1 MAVAR
6 PRKTPRIARFGAGR
20 VRQCAMPVRTS
31 VEADV
36 VIVGAGL
43 SGLIAARTVLDA
55 GLTPL
60 VLEADE
66 RVGGRILTEEVL
78 PGVPIELGAQWIGDT
93 HERMF
98 QLAEELGVPTY
109 RQYDEGETS
118 YDLGGS
124 GVLREKDFRARFGSE
139 LSQLERVLRRLDEL
153 AADVPVDAPWLAP
166 RAAEWDAVTAGA
178 WYNAQGLSPIART
191 LLEICTVGILAVP
204 TAEVSF
210 LHLLFT
216 IRTCGVTSEL
226 FAESEGGAQTTR
238 FVGGTAEIPRRLAAL
253 IAGHLMLDAPVQT
266 IAHTA
271 DSVTVHCRGGVVAR
285 GRRVIV
291 AISPTLA
298 GRITYEP
305 PLSGLRDQLTQRMPN
320 GSAMK
325 AFFVYDEPF
334 WRRDGLNGQLISDV
348 GPARMS
354 NDTCIP
360 GDDHGVILL
369 FLEGDQARLFGQLT
383 QADRRAAMTAE
394 LVRHFGSAAAHPEL
408 YVDGEWS
415 DRQWTRG
422 CYNANLGPL
431 VWTRYGPA
439 LARPIG
445 AIHWA
450 STDTAT
456 HWSAYME
463 GAVDAGER
471 AALAVIG
478 ELVRDSLPDERA

>member
-1 MAVAR
+1 MREVDAMS
-6 PRKTPRIARFGAGR
+6 RI
-20 VRQCAMPVRTS
+20 

-43 SGLIAARTVLDA
+43 SGMIAALRVLEA

-78 PGVPIELGAQWIGDT
+78 PGVPVELGAQWIGDT
-93 HERMF
+93 HDRMF
-98 QLAEELGVPTY
+98 RLAAELGVETFS
-109 RQYDEGETS
+109 QYDEGETS
-118 YDLGGS
+118 YELDGS
-124 GVLREKDFRARFGSE
+124 GVLRENAFHQRYATE
-139 LSQLERVLRRLDEL
+139 LAELERVLRRLDEL
-153 AADVPVDAPWLAP
+153 AAEVPVEAPWLAP
-166 RAAEWDAVTAGA
+166 RADEWDVITAGT
-178 WYNAQGLSPIART
+178 WYDAQGLSPVART

-204 TAEVSF
+204 TVEVSF

-216 IRTCGVTSEL
+216 IQTCGVTSEL
-226 FAESEGGAQTTR
+226 FVESEGGAQTTR
-238 FVGGTAEIPRRLAAL
+238 FIGGTGEIPRRLAAL
-253 IAGHLMLDAPVQT
+253 ITDHIVLDVPVQT
-266 IAHTA
+266 IEHTA
-271 DSVTVHCRGGVVAR
+271 DSVTVHCRGGLVAR

-298 GRITYEP
+298 GRILYDP
-305 PLSGLRDQLTQRMPN
+305 PLPGVRDQLTQRLPN

-334 WRRDGLNGQLISDV
+334 WRADGFNGQVISDV
-348 GPARMS
+348 GPAGMS

-360 GDDHGVILL
+360 GDDHGVILM
-369 FLEGDQARLFGQLT
+369 FLEGDAARTFGRLPE
-383 QADRRAAMTAE
+383 DERRTALTAE
-394 LVRHFGSAAAHPEL
+394 LVRHFGSKAAKPEL

-422 CYNANLGPL
+422 CYNANHGPH
-431 VWTRYGPA
+431 VWTTYGPA
-439 LARPIG
+439 LAAPIG
-445 AIHWA
+445 VIHWA

-456 HWSAYME
+456 YWSAYME

-471 AALAVIG
+471 AAKAV
-478 ELVRDSLPDERA
+478 VDSLT

>member
-1 MAVAR
+1 
-6 PRKTPRIARFGAGR
+6 
-20 VRQCAMPVRTS
+20 MPEA
-31 VEADV
+31 EADV

-43 SGLIAARTVLDA
+43 SGMIAARTVLAA
-55 GLTPL
+55 GLKPL
-60 VLEADE
+60 VLEADD

-78 PGVPIELGAQWIGDT
+78 PGVPVELGAQWIGDT

-98 QLAEELGVPTY
+98 ALAAELGVQTY
-109 RQYDEGETS
+109 PQYDDGETS
-118 YDLGGS
+118 YELGGS
-124 GVLREKDFRARFGSE
+124 GVLRENEFHTRFSDELSE
-139 LSQLERVLRRLDEL
+139 LEKVLRRLDEL
-153 AADVPVDAPWLAP
+153 AAEVPVDAPWLAP
-166 RAAEWDAVTAGA
+166 RADEWDVMTAAA
-178 WYNAQGLSPIART
+178 WYDAQGLSPVART

-204 TAEVSF
+204 TVEVSF

-216 IRTCGVTSEL
+216 VQTCGVTSEL

-238 FVGGTAEIPRRLAAL
+238 FVGGTSEIPLRLAAMITDHIVL
-253 IAGHLMLDAPVQT
+253 NVPVQL
-266 IAHTA
+266 IEHTA
-271 DSVTVHCRGGVVAR
+271 DSVAVHCRGGLVVR

-298 GRITYEP
+298 GRIMYDP
-305 PLSGLRDQLTQRMPN
+305 PLSGVRDQLTQRVPN

-334 WRRDGLNGQLISDV
+334 WRADGLNGQLISDI

-369 FLEGDQARLFGQLT
+369 FLEGEQARTYGQL
-383 QADRRAAMTAE
+383 QQGQRRQLLTAE
-394 LVRHFGSAAAHPEL
+394 LVRHFGSRAAHPEF

-422 CYNANLGPL
+422 CYNANHGPH
-431 VWTRYGPA
+431 VWTTYGHA
-439 LARPIG
+439 LADPIG

-471 AALAVIG
+471 AAHAVIA
-478 ELVRDSLPDERA
+478 EILD

>member
-1 MAVAR
+1 MS
-6 PRKTPRIARFGAGR
+6 RI
-20 VRQCAMPVRTS
+20 

-43 SGLIAARTVLDA
+43 SGMIAARRVLEA

-78 PGVPIELGAQWIGDT
+78 PGVPVELGAQWIGDT

-98 QLAEELGVPTY
+98 RLAAELGVDTFP
-109 RQYDEGETS
+109 QYDEGETS
-118 YDLGGS
+118 YELDGS
-124 GVLREKDFRARFGSE
+124 GVLRENAFHQRYATE
-139 LSQLERVLRRLDEL
+139 LAELEGVLRRLDEL
-153 AADVPVDAPWLAP
+153 AAEVPVEAPWLAP
-166 RAAEWDAVTAGA
+166 RAGEWDIITAGT
-178 WYNAQGLSPIART
+178 WYDAQGLSPVART

-204 TAEVSF
+204 TVEVSF

-216 IRTCGVTSEL
+216 IQTCGVTSEL

-238 FVGGTAEIPRRLAAL
+238 FIGGTGEIPRRLATL
-253 IAGHLMLDAPVQT
+253 ITDHIILDVPVQT
-266 IAHTA
+266 IEHTA
-271 DSVTVHCRGGVVAR
+271 DSVTVHCRGGLLAR

-298 GRITYEP
+298 GRILYDP
-305 PLSGLRDQLTQRMPN
+305 PLSGVRDQLTQRLPN

-334 WRRDGLNGQLISDV
+334 WRADGFNGQVISDV
-348 GPARMS
+348 GPAGMS

-360 GDDHGVILL
+360 GDDHGVVLM
-369 FLEGDQARLFGQLT
+369 FLEGDAARTFGRLPE
-383 QADRRAAMTAE
+383 DERRTALTAE
-394 LVRHFGSAAAHPEL
+394 LVRHFGSKAAKPEF

-422 CYNANLGPL
+422 CYNANHGPH
-431 VWTRYGPA
+431 VWTTYGPA
-439 LARPIG
+439 LAAPIG
-445 AIHWA
+445 VIHWA

-456 HWSAYME
+456 YWSAYME

-471 AALAVIG
+471 AAKAV
-478 ELVRDSLPDERA
+478 VDSLTQ